1 MERVAMVQTT
11 LAGSGSSKY
20 LLPGRLEGVKW
31 TWTRSHRFRPST
43 AKRGWCD
50 WARKNGVVWESRVLQ
65 RQLTKHV
72 QLCRFMSPLQRPQ
85 ETPKWVNLPIS

>member
-20 LLPGRLEGVKW
+20 LLTGRHEGVKW

-43 AKRGWCD
+43 AKRDWCD
-50 WARKNGVVWESRVLQ
+50 WARKNGVNIMGSCGRAESY
-65 RQLTKHV
+65 KD
-72 QLCRFMSPLQRPQ
+72 
-85 ETPKWVNLPIS
+85 N